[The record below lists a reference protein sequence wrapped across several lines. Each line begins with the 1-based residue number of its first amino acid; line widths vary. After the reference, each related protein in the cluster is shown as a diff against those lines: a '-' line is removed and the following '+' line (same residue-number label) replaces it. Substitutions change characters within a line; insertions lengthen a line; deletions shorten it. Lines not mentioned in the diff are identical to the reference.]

1 VIEIRALGIILVVH
15 YSKSILYII
24 YPLIYFCDKIQIVF
38 DVKQPKTSKLR
49 VKIIYSKI
57 ITFTETRSFV
67 SQEDAGSGI

>member
-1 VIEIRALGIILVVH
+1 
-15 YSKSILYII
+15 
-24 YPLIYFCDKIQIVF
+24 LIYFCDKIQIVF

-67 SQEDAGSGI
+67 SQEDAGSGIWTHESRRTSANTSL